1 MKRQNIYLKQELN
14 TIIKIIINYSTNVI
28 IFDKDGNKVSQ
39 TETFNE
45 VDNDT
50 IKKERIT

>member
-28 IFDKDGNKVSQ
+28 IFDKDGNKFLEIKTVH
-39 TETFNE
+39 N
-45 VDNDT
+45 VDD
-50 IKKERIT
+50 KPITK